1 MKKALLFAATVALTG
16 SAVAQQQLRPASAAA
31 QVAPGSLVAQRQ
43 MPDVKF
49 GEFGKLTSNVR
60 LLAGQRPNFR
70 QATMKLNAS
79 DLQAQQNSQLAVK
92 SVAERLAQYQAP
104 LAKNGASNLQ
114 LANLQLTAA
123 GNGPVNGLD
132 TLYYAVGAFFE
143 TSTTTTT
150 QTWEMRVREYSGDT
164 IVLQNFMPLTYFDG
178 ETQLLAIYKDNTL
191 SILSGQYV
199 AQANIGGDY
208 GLCDFFFA
216 DYLNTDDPTV
226 DLVVSNDGSAIST
239 TSGTYCCYLLQPQ
252 VSSDHEY
259 TPDDSYGFW
268 DLMVAGDFSTDSSI
282 QPHYQ
287 TLYGKGTDMVSY
299 STTYWEMQ
307 TQEGKNDTVW
317 FADVIPPFTSSLS
330 EITTYGIRKGNQVTI
345 PYAEVLYTYGS
356 GAYAINLV
364 NLSNSTADQIVIS
377 NIVLTEN
384 EDGSFSAPEGA
395 SYAYWLS
402 PIEDGKADVYND
414 EAGYYSA
421 VANVEYSTSDYTVKA
436 PTPNAEADGIQLYM
450 FTDDEYSPY
459 GPYAYFSAFQPLT
472 YTSTTQAP
480 YDSLY
485 WAMNEY
491 DASAS
496 SLVALNTFES
506 TGEKLT
512 VTPGYENMYGSPY
525 LYAWYGGEMGAK
537 NVNAYTYYNTYG
549 TVLFFPYGTSD
560 DFEGYHFSTAQLD
573 RKISRTNYATTDSDG
588 KQISSIYSYQGK
600 PSSPAYFKSLT
611 VAGTDFAS
619 TSATSSLK
627 LLIRHCTRDAQGNI
641 VPGDTIAI
649 SDANISNWR
658 TTSVDNGVN
667 YGFLTFDEFYV
678 EDEDGFTDAYPYE
691 FFNIDDEFLFE
702 LQGFDESQLQGY
714 IFSENIYDENGSK
727 FTGYSTSDAPS
738 VVKYGQYANAR
749 IFFCYDDFIYGL
761 LITDDATSI
770 KVPADGGVYSWT
782 VYPMY
787 TGNDEDGNVTTGL
800 WTKEGTDPDWIKWD
814 IASEKY
820 TADEASFVLQIA
832 VDALPAGMTGRSCNV
847 QFEQWGAALNIEIL
861 QGDATSG
868 IQGVQTEARAYKA
881 QVSGDNIIV
890 SCPADVKNVT
900 LYDATGARVAT
911 AAVVGGKAIIPGAR
925 QGLNIVNFGGK
936 NSVKVVK

>member
-1 MKKALLFAATVALTG
+1 MKKALLLAATVALTG

-49 GEFGKLTSNVR
+49 GEFGKLSSNVR

-70 QATMKLNAS
+70 QTTMKFNAS

-92 SVAERLAQYQAP
+92 SVAERIAQYQMP
-104 LAKNGASNLQ
+104 QMGSRETMQ
-114 LANLQLTAA
+114 LAGLQLTAA

-132 TLYYAVGAFFE
+132 SLYYAVGYFYNGGE
-143 TSTTTTT
+143 SYDTE
-150 QTWEMRVREYSGDT
+150 TWEMRVSAGQGDT
-164 IVLQNFMPLTYFDG
+164 VILDNFMPMRNVISGRTAQFK
-178 ETQLLAIYKDNTL
+178 AVYKDDKLIMPNCQWVMVVSSTT
-191 SILSGQYV
+191 SDAKYDVFFSNV
-199 AQANIGGDY
+199 MNI
-208 GLCDFFFA
+208 
-216 DYLNTDDPTV
+216 DDPTIEMT
-226 DLVVSNDGSAIST
+226 VSSDGSSIYTDTNDA
-239 TSGTYCCYLLQPQ
+239 YYAWLQPQ
-252 VSSDHEY
+252 TDAHVFDEE
-259 TPDDSYGFW
+259 TATAW
-268 DLMVAGDFSTDSSI
+268 DGMYAAVFSTDSSI

-287 TLYGKGTDMVSY
+287 TLYGRGTDMLTY
-299 STTYWEMQ
+299 SMTYWEMQ

-345 PYAEVLYTYGS
+345 PYSEVLYTK

-421 VANVEYSTSDYTVKA
+421 VVNVEYSTSEYTVKA
-436 PTPNAEADGIQLYM
+436 PTPNAEADGVQLYM

-485 WAMNEY
+485 WAMYEY

-525 LYAWYGGEMGAK
+525 LYAWNGGEMGAK
-537 NVNAYTYYNTYG
+537 NVNAYTYYSTYG

-560 DFEGYHFSTAQLD
+560 DLEGYHFSTAQLD

-588 KQISSIYSYQGK
+588 KQVSSIYSYQGK

-611 VAGTDFAS
+611 VAGTDFTS

-627 LLIRHCTRDAQGNI
+627 LLIRHCSRDAQGNI

-658 TTSVDNGVN
+658 TTSIDNGVN

-714 IFSENIYDENGSK
+714 IFSEYIYDENGSK

-738 VVKYGQYANAR
+738 VVKYDEYANAR

-770 KVPADGGVYSWT
+770 NVPADGGVYSWT

-820 TADEASFVLQIA
+820 TETEASFVLQIA
-832 VDALPAGMTGRSCNV
+832 VDALPAGMTGRSCTV